1 MFLRV
6 VLFALMAAGLA
17 GFGAVAWISAHPPAP
32 QPVAAAPAPV
42 ETKVK
47 VLVAARDLQPGNL
60 LKPDDLTTTLMPVS
74 KVPLGAVT
82 DSRHSRTDFSGAM
95 IRRSLRPGDPLLPQD
110 ILRPGDHGFLAAVL
124 APNMRAI
131 TIGVDIVSGS
141 AGLIWPG
148 DHVDLILTQ
157 SIEGPGVARGQ
168 RLAAETVLSNI
179 RVIAVDQRL
188 VQGAAADASAP
199 KGARTVT
206 LEVTQAQAERVS
218 VAERLGHLS
227 LVVRSA
233 EQTAAAAPASGRH
246 SSKEDITWA
255 GDVSPALKL
264 NNPDRGTPNTVRV
277 FQGASEGKEF
287 HF

>member
-1 MFLRV
+1 MLLRI
-6 VLFALMAAGLA
+6 VLFAMMAVGLA
-17 GFGAVAWISAHPPAP
+17 GFGAVAWISTHPPGPA
-32 QPVAAAPAPV
+32 QAVAAPAPA
-42 ETKVK
+42 EAKVK
-47 VLVAARDLQPGNL
+47 VLVAAHELRAGNL
-60 LKPDDLTTTLMPVS
+60 LKPEDINAGELLEAKLP
-74 KVPLGAVT
+74 PGAVADT
-82 DSRHSRTDFSGAM
+82 PQNRMGFVGAM
-95 IRRSLRPGDPLLPQD
+95 IRRSVQPGEPVLPQD

-148 DHVDLILTQ
+148 DRVDLILTQ
-157 SIEGPGVARGQ
+157 SLDSPSLPSGR

-179 RVIAVDQRL
+179 RVIAVDQHL
-188 VQGAAADASAP
+188 VEGATPDSGEP

-206 LEVTQAQAERVS
+206 LEVTNEQAERVS

-227 LVVRSA
+227 LAVRSA
-233 EQTAAAAPASGRH
+233 DQSVGAEAMSARRPAR
-246 SSKEDITWA
+246 EVTWA
-255 GDVSPALKL
+255 GDVSPALRL
-264 NNPDRGTPNTVRV
+264 NNPDRRAPNTVRV